1 MGCCTSHAEVFRA
14 TITVAPGGVTCEEAR
29 DFLTKGSSWKDIQN
43 KPDAAVVVQ
52 SDSWDLQLDGT
63 SNGDVFTVYDTELKT
78 DASGNLVLS
87 YRGTLK
93 ISPGVLDFGQTYTF
107 TTGENGMKIDRH
119 VHDLQISGCV
129 SCFGCC
135 FASMMPASLEGE
147 NESIERLLNGLHI
160 PELATAIVPS

>member
-14 TITVAPGGVTCEEAR
+14 TIDVGPGITCEQAR

-43 KPDAAVVVQ
+43 KPEGAVVGQ
-52 SDSWDLQLDGT
+52 PGSWDLQFDGT
-63 SNGDVFTVYDTELKT
+63 PDGDVFTVYGAKLET

-93 ISPGVLDFGQTYTF
+93 ISPGILDFGQTYTF
-107 TTGENGMKIDRH
+107 TPGENGITIDRH
-119 VHDLQISGCV
+119 VYDLQISGCV

-147 NESIERLLNGLHI
+147 NKSIERLLN
-160 PELATAIVPS
+160 ELATADVAEARE